1 VGCAEVI
8 AFDEVRARKQWG
20 TLRHQL
26 HERFDQWLDTLE
38 TQWDEP
44 PSTLPEVTA
53 TVWALRQQL
62 TGGITET
69 IVKHVHR
76 GEHDR
81 PQVLCPRCHGVLK
94 ARERVCRTV
103 ETLVGPVQ
111 LERPYFYCRVCREG
125 VYPLDDAL
133 GLVAGCKQLDMQQ
146 AAAQLVTEVPYD
158 TAQALFHDLTGVP
171 FGSERMHTLT
181 NQVAEH
187 LTVVD
192 VAPSRS
198 EIERRIAEV
207 ATGRFRRPVL
217 VLGIDGAYVPTRP
230 DSARTPGEGRRGKR
244 ARRARWR
251 GQWRDAKGFRFY
263 LLDGER
269 IVHVLSWHQV
279 QNEEQLGEALT
290 QIKEASLIPEEQV
303 RLCVVCDGAE
313 WIWKH
318 VQALFPQARQVLDY
332 YHCAQYLHRVA
343 KAHYGASVQAIEWVE
358 ATMTRLYLGKVGLVL
373 GGLRRMQAQSDEAA
387 KAIANCWDY
396 LDEHRGRTHYR
407 KLRRGGYPLGS
418 GGIES
423 SNKFICHVR
432 LKRSGAWWYEVNSN
446 HMLALRCAKYNGTL
460 DQVFV
465 RYQQRLRETSE

>member
-1 VGCAEVI
+1 MGAAEVI
-8 AFDEVRARKQWG
+8 AFEEVRARKQWDS
-20 TLRHQL
+20 LRHQL

-38 TQWDEP
+38 TQWHEP
-44 PSTLPEVTA
+44 PSAFPEVTA
-53 TVWALRQQL
+53 MVWALRQQL
-62 TGGITET
+62 TGGITEA
-69 IVKHVHR
+69 IVAHVHR

-81 PQVLCPRCHGVLK
+81 TQVTCPRCHGVLK
-94 ARERVCRTV
+94 AREHVCRTV
-103 ETLVGPVQ
+103 ETMVGPVQ
-111 LERPYFYCRVCREG
+111 LERPYFYCRTCREG
-125 VYPLDDAL
+125 MYPLDDAL

-158 TAQALFHDLTGVP
+158 TAQALFRDLSGVP

-181 NQVAEH
+181 NQVAAH

-192 VAPSRS
+192 VAPSRP

-207 ATGRFRRPVL
+207 AAGHFRRPVMI
-217 VLGIDGAYVPTRP
+217 LGIDGAYVPTRP
-230 DSARTPGEGRRGKR
+230 DSARTPSAGRRGKR

-279 QNEEQLGEALT
+279 QNEEQLGEALK
-290 QIKEASLIPEEQV
+290 QIKEAGLIPEEQV

-318 VQALFPQARQVLDY
+318 VQTLFPQARQVLDY

-343 KAHYGASVQAIEWVE
+343 KTHYGTSGQAIEWVE

-373 GGLRRMQAQSDEAA
+373 GGLRRMRAQSDEAA

-396 LDEHRGRTHYR
+396 LNEHRGRTHYR
-407 KLRRGGYPLGS
+407 QLRRGGYPLGS

-432 LKRSGAWWYEVNSN
+432 LKRSGAWWYEANSN
-446 HMLALRCAKYNGTL
+446 QMLALRCAKYNGTL
-460 DQVFV
+460 EQVFA
-465 RYQQRLRETSE
+465 RYQQRLREA

>member
-1 VGCAEVI
+1 MGCAEVI
-8 AFDEVRARKQWG
+8 ALDEIRARKQWT
-20 TLRHQL
+20 TLRQAL
-26 HERFDQWLDTLE
+26 HARFDQWLDTLE
-38 TQWDEP
+38 QQLHETP
-44 PSTLPEVTA
+44 PTLSQVSD
-53 TVWALRQQL
+53 TVWGLRQSL

-69 IVKHVHR
+69 IVTQAHE
-76 GEHDR
+76 GER
-81 PQVLCPRCHGVLK
+81 QRTQARCPKCTRVLK
-94 ARERVCRTV
+94 VQEQVWRTV
-103 ETLVGPVQ
+103 ETMVGPVE
-111 LERPYFYCRVCREG
+111 LERPYFYCRSCHAG
-125 VYPLDDAL
+125 LYPLDDVL

-146 AAAQLVTEVPYD
+146 AAAKLVTEVPYD
-158 TAQALFHDLTGVP
+158 TAQSLFGDLTGMHC
-171 FGSERMHTLT
+171 GSERMHTLT
-181 NQVAEH
+181 NQAGVG
-187 LTVVD
+187 LTVLD
-192 VAPSRS
+192 VAPSRQ
-198 EIERRIAEV
+198 EIERRIASV
-207 ATGRFRRPVL
+207 SAGRFRRPVL

-230 DSARTPGEGRRGKR
+230 DSAREPQEGRRHTR
-244 ARRARWR
+244 AKRARWR

-263 LLDGER
+263 LIDGER
-269 IVHVLSWHQV
+269 IIHVLSWHQV
-279 QNEEQLGEALT
+279 QNEEQLGEALK
-290 QIKEASLIPEEQV
+290 QIKEAGVIPEEQV

-343 KAHYGASVQAIEWVE
+343 KAHYGVSVQAVEWVE

-373 GGLRRMQAQSDEAA
+373 GGLRRMQAQSDEAE

-396 LDEHRGRTHYR
+396 LNEHRGRTTYR
-407 KLRRGGYPLGS
+407 QLRRGGYPLGS

-432 LKRSGAWWYEVNSN
+432 LKRSGVWWYEANSN